1 MRRSICSSEPALTFA
16 GETTTWKFF
25 YTTAT
30 SLPKGAK
37 LRFDLLSMGRDC
49 DWEIPQTN
57 VKEKNNLIWG
67 VLPNGKAIE
76 AKAAGQ
82 DEELINSIFDFTLP
96 SDIKIGETFT
106 ICMGTPEN
114 DKEAQSKRGTR
125 CQTTIQRKRTFH
137 LYIDPKG
144 KGDFKEPEL
153 FLIDVKGNLLNTI
166 RVIAPSLVARNR
178 RFDVLVRFEDR
189 FGNPTGNA
197 PEGTLV
203 ELSYEHLR
211 DNLTWK
217 LFVPETGFINLPNLY
232 FNEPGI
238 YKIQLRNLQNQMR
251 FISPP
256 IKCLADTEKSIF
268 WGLFHGESVRF
279 DSTDNIEL
287 LLRYMRDDRNLQFFA
302 TSCFESAEETSN
314 EAWKLISNQ
323 IAEFNEEGRF
333 SAFTGFQW
341 YGDEAGEGLREIIYI
356 KENKPILRRK
366 DSKSNSLKKMY
377 RSHSAKDFFSIP
389 SFSMAKGFVTDFS
402 DFDTEFERVVEIYNA
417 WGSSECTKKEGNLR
431 PITAEGSDGIEE
443 DAEGSIR
450 SALNKGLRFG
460 FVAGGLDDRGIFE
473 GLYETQ
479 AQYSPGLTAVVGI
492 EHTREG
498 ILQALQARSCYATTG
513 ERIVLGFAIAGSSMG
528 SELSTKAKPG
538 LVYNRHITG
547 YICGTAAI
555 KEVAIIRNGSPFH
568 IFTPKQ
574 QSTFE
579 FTFDDPEMLQNCVL
593 DGYQENP
600 SFAYYYLRIVQE
612 DDHIAWSSPI
622 WIDFPDMTQVASSA
636 KKLRKTK
643 NGS

>member
-1 MRRSICSSEPALTFA
+1 MRRSICSSEPAIIFA
-16 GETTTWKFF
+16 GETGTWKFF
-25 YTTAT
+25 YTTST
-30 SLPKGAK
+30 TLPKGAK

-49 DWEIPQTN
+49 DWEIPQTD
-57 VKEKNNLIWG
+57 VKEKKNLIWG
-67 VLPNGKAIE
+67 ILPNGKAIE
-76 AKAAGQ
+76 AKAASE
-82 DEELINSIFDFTLP
+82 DEELINTIFDFTLP
-96 SDIKIGETFT
+96 SEVKIGETFI
-106 ICMGTPEN
+106 ICLGSTEP
-114 DKEAQSKRGTR
+114 DKESQSKKGNR
-125 CQTTIQRKRTFH
+125 CQTTVQRKRAFH

-144 KGDFKEPEL
+144 KGDFKEPEI
-153 FLIDVKGNLLNTI
+153 FLIDVKGNVLHTI

-189 FGNPTGNA
+189 FANPTGNA

-238 YKIQLRNLQNQMR
+238 YKIQLHNLHNQMR

-287 LLRYMRDDRNLQFFA
+287 LLRYMRDDRNLQFFS

-333 SAFTGFQW
+333 AAFTGFQW
-341 YGDEAGEGLREIIYI
+341 YGDEPGEGLREIIYL

-366 DSKSNSLKKMY
+366 DSKSNTLKKIY
-377 RSHSAKDFFSIP
+377 RSHSTKDFFSIP
-389 SFSMAKGFVTDFS
+389 SFSMAKGFATDFS
-402 DFDTEFERVVEIYNA
+402 DYDPEFERVVEIYNA
-417 WGSSECTKKEGNLR
+417 WGSSECTVKEGNPR
-431 PITAEGSDGIEE
+431 PIAVEEDEGIKEAIEGSVR
-443 DAEGSIR
+443 A
-450 SALNKGLRFG
+450 ALNGGLRFG

-479 AQYSPGLTAVVGI
+479 VQYSTGLTAVVGI

-513 ERIVLGFAIAGSSMG
+513 ERIVLGFAIAGGGMG
-528 SELSTKAKPG
+528 SELSTKLKPG

-547 YICGTAAI
+547 YICGTAPI
-555 KEVAIIRNGSPFH
+555 KEIAIIRNGSPFH
-568 IFTPKQ
+568 IFTPKN
-574 QSTFE
+574 QSTFD
-579 FTFDDPEMLQNCVL
+579 FAFDDPEMLQNCVL
-593 DGYQENP
+593 DGREDKP
-600 SFAYYYLRIVQE
+600 SFAYYYIRVIQE
-612 DDHIAWSSPI
+612 DEHIAWSSPI
-622 WIDFPDMTQVASSA
+622 WIDFPDMNQQAPASV
-636 KKLRKTK
+636 KKLRKAK
-643 NGS
+643 

>member
-1 MRRSICSSEPALTFA
+1 MRRSICSSEPAATFA
-16 GETTTWKFF
+16 GETATWKFF

-30 SLPKGAK
+30 AIPKGAI

-57 VKEKNNLIWG
+57 IKEKKNAIWG
-67 VLPNGKAIE
+67 ILPNGKIVE
-76 AKAAGQ
+76 AKTLSD
-82 DEELINSIFDFTLP
+82 DEEIIQSTFDFTLP
-96 SDIKIGETFT
+96 SEVKMGESFT
-106 ICMGTPEN
+106 ICIGTPDA
-114 DKEAQSKRGTR
+114 DKESQSKKGNR

-137 LYIDPKG
+137 LFIDPKG
-144 KGDFKEPEL
+144 KGDFKEPEI
-153 FLIDVKGNLLNTI
+153 FLIDVRGNTLQTI

-238 YKIQLRNLQNQMR
+238 YKIQLRNLHNQMQ

-268 WGLFHGESVRF
+268 WGLFHGETIRF
-279 DSTDNIEL
+279 DSTDTIEL

-302 TSCFESAEETSN
+302 TTCFESIEETSN

-323 IAEFNEEGRF
+323 ITEFNEEGRF
-333 SAFTGFQW
+333 AAFAGFQW
-341 YGDEAGEGLREIIYI
+341 YGDEPGEGLREIIYL
-356 KENKPILRRK
+356 KDNKPILRRK
-366 DSKSNSLKKMY
+366 DSKSNTLKKMY
-377 RSHSAKDFFSIP
+377 RSHSVKDFFSIP
-389 SFSMAKGFVTDFS
+389 SFSMAKGFTTDFS
-402 DFDTEFERVVEIYNA
+402 DFDHEFERVVEIYNA

-431 PITAEGSDGIEE
+431 PIAVEEGEGVEE
-443 DAEGSIR
+443 NAEGSIR
-450 SALNKGLRFG
+450 AALNRGLRFG

-479 AQYSPGLTAVVGI
+479 VQYSPGLTAVVGI
-492 EHTREG
+492 EQTREG

-513 ERIVLGFAIAGSSMG
+513 ERIVLGFAIAGAGMG
-528 SELSTKAKPG
+528 SELNTKTKPG
-538 LVYNRHITG
+538 LAYNRHITG
-547 YICGTAAI
+547 FICGTAPI
-555 KEVAIIRNGSPFH
+555 KEIALIRNGSPFH
-568 IFTPKQ
+568 VFTPKQ
-574 QSTFE
+574 QSSFE
-579 FTFDDPEMLQNCVL
+579 FAFDDTEMLQNCLL
-593 DGYQENP
+593 DGREDKP
-600 SFAYYYLRIVQE
+600 SFAYYYMRIVQE

-622 WIDFPDMTQVASSA
+622 WIDFPDASNQA
-636 KKLRKTK
+636 PVKKVRKVK
-643 NGS
+643 